1 MKHWRLVTYD
11 IREPKRLRQVAK
23 IMEGFGERIQYSVFR
38 IYSTDR
44 ELEKLR
50 WKLAKVIEK
59 EDDVF
64 YLTLCAKCAP
74 ELTPKR
80 KNRPGQRL
88 PKHSKFYNSSIYLWH
103 RHNSLFLASELAS

>member
-64 YLTLCAKCAP
+64 YLTLCAKCASGAHTQEKKSAWP
-74 ELTPKR
+74 DAPNTLKI
-80 KNRPGQRL
+80 L
-88 PKHSKFYNSSIYLWH
+88 
-103 RHNSLFLASELAS
+103 